1 MKPFLLALSESTT
14 FLCLAAIFVI
24 LFAIIAKTLKEMS
37 FFQKKTAIVV
47 ALCVSLLCIIGL
59 YQSFFTIDKTHEV
72 VHQGDKIGILPFL
85 LLPYTALAL
94 AILLLLLLLFA
105 LKFFQGDRA
114 IKNFWKEKSQIK
126 TERGDKPNETTLIR
140 KK

>member
-1 MKPFLLALSESTT
+1 MKTFLLALSEPTT

-24 LFAIIAKTLKEMS
+24 LFAVIAKTLKEMS

-94 AILLLLLLLFA
+94 AILLLLLFLFA
-105 LKFFQGDRA
+105 LKFYRGERE
-114 IKNFWKEKSQIK
+114 IKNFWKVESKIKKEHGIK
-126 TERGDKPNETTLIR
+126 TNETTLIR
-140 KK
+140 K

>member
-1 MKPFLLALSESTT
+1 MKACLLALSESTT

-24 LFAIIAKTLKEMS
+24 LFATIAKTLKEMS
-37 FFQKKTAIVV
+37 FFQKKTAMVV

-59 YQSFFTIDKTHEV
+59 NQSFFTIDKTHEV
-72 VHQGDKIGILPFL
+72 VHQGDKIRILPFL

-105 LKFFQGDRA
+105 VRMFRGKRL
-114 IKNFWKEKSQIK
+114 IKHLRKTGHQIK
-126 TERGDKPNETTLIR
+126 KPGVNKPNETTLIR
-140 KK
+140 K

>member
-1 MKPFLLALSESTT
+1 MESFNLLLSEPTT

-24 LFAIIAKTLKEMS
+24 LFEITVKTLKEVS
-37 FFQKKTAIVV
+37 FFQKKTAVVV

-59 YQSFFTIDKTHEV
+59 YQSFFSINKTHGMSEK
-72 VHQGDKIGILPFL
+72 GDKNWVLHFL

-94 AILLLLLLLFA
+94 AILFLLLLLFV
-105 LKFFQGDRA
+105 LKVFRGDRA
-114 IKNFWKEKSQIK
+114 IKNFWEEKSQIK

-140 KK
+140 K

>member
-1 MKPFLLALSESTT
+1 MKTFILALSEPTT

-24 LFAIIAKTLKEMS
+24 LFATIAQTLKEMS
-37 FFQKKTAIVV
+37 FFQKKTAVVV

-72 VHQGDKIGILPFL
+72 VHQDDKIWILPFL

-105 LKFFQGDRA
+105 VRMFRGKRL
-114 IKNFWKEKSQIK
+114 IKHLRKTGHQISKPGGNKS
-126 TERGDKPNETTLIR
+126 NETTLIR
-140 KK
+140 K